1 LEWVIFAG
9 MVMKS
14 YRNNKTTIATIANY
28 WKDNNQIDECRL
40 NFDWDECEH
49 HCWNCGLDAKSK
61 TDPRKIRLDRCH
73 IIPHSLGGLD
83 IADNYVLLCKECH
96 SNAPNCTDKY
106 KIWEWIISNKK
117 RISLSGTYKIE
128 NALILFKKRR
138 KYSFLTIFNKIQDI
152 DLINEIV
159 KEQSKTIQTHF
170 NKFNEETYYALLCN
184 IYDRLNK

>member
-1 LEWVIFAG
+1 

-14 YRNNKTTIATIANY
+14 YRNNKTTITTIANY

-96 SNAPNCTDKY
+96 SNAPNCTDKN

-152 DLINEIV
+152 DLVNEIV